1 MIKQRKYYQTK
12 IFLLK
17 NFNKYLPKTLLLK
30 SLREN
35 HKQASEVRLEH
46 YKTIYI
52 NKVEKRFFLSYMKL
66 RCTLTHSK
74 SVPSSRLLLS
84 RYALNKY
91 ANSLTLGFYSKS
103 FK

>member
-1 MIKQRKYYQTK
+1 M
-12 IFLLK
+12 
-17 NFNKYLPKTLLLK
+17 PKLLLLK
-30 SLREN
+30 SLQEN
-35 HKQASEVRLEH
+35 HKQASEARLEH

-52 NKVEKRFFLSYMKL
+52 SKSEKKFFLSYMKL
-66 RCTLTHSK
+66 RCTLTYSK
-74 SVPSSRLLLS
+74 SVPNSRLLLS